1 MSIARVRDYMILS
14 VEHVTESTTI
24 GEAIEQVTKSR
35 HHGFPVTDSAGKL
48 VGFVSTKEL
57 LRARNNATLP
67 LRAILRPGT
76 YTAHPDT
83 AMDDAARIMFR
94 FGLRDLPI
102 VDEEGRLSG
111 IISNLDIVR
120 SHFERATPLKADT
133 LKQLLSERYG
143 LEFNYRHGL
152 VPLAHLSPTQW
163 KVFEDELEGR
173 RYELERG
180 FAEPLL
186 VLEKG
191 DRWILIDGHHRALAA
206 REMGLAQ
213 LQAFILTCADPEK
226 FDRIE
231 TGLERTAR
239 AHHLETLADI
249 EIDKSAHHPLVEVTT
264 QLLRRVDP
272 ADDSSS
278 PSTP

>member
-1 MSIARVRDYMILS
+1 MTTARVRDYMVLA
-14 VEHVTESTTI
+14 VEHVTETTPI
-24 GEAIEQVTKSR
+24 GEAIEQVIRSR
-35 HHGFPVTDSAGKL
+35 HHGFPVTDQDGKL

-57 LRARNNATLP
+57 LRARNRPDMP
-67 LRAILRPGT
+67 LKAILRPGT
-76 YTAHPDT
+76 YTARPDT
-83 AMDDAARIMFR
+83 GIDDAARIMFR

-102 VDEEGRLSG
+102 VDEHDRLCG
-111 IISNLDIVR
+111 ILSNLDIVR

-133 LKQLLSERYG
+133 LKHLLSERYH
-143 LEFNYRHGL
+143 LEFNYRHGM
-152 VPLAHLSPTQW
+152 VPLAQLSPTQW

-191 DRWILIDGHHRALAA
+191 ERWILIDGHHRALAA

-226 FDRIE
+226 FDHIE
-231 TGLERTAR
+231 TGLEKTAR
-239 AHHLETLADI
+239 AHRLTSLADI
-249 EIDKSAHHPLVEVTT
+249 EVDKSTHHPLVEVTT
-264 QLLRRVDP
+264 QLLRRVES
-272 ADDSSS
+272 AE
-278 PSTP
+278 PSGAPGGL